1 MKRALLIL
9 ALFVAPVALFAQ
21 SGDRA
26 MLLTP
31 GGTLYSIESNVNAE
45 ATSSITSMRYLTLTI
60 QNGQNIIK
68 TNVPASTKG
77 GNNWQPELA
86 YDSDSDALLVFW
98 LRSQNSV
105 LGTSELLF
113 CTFQNGKWN
122 AAASVDD
129 VPYHFRY
136 NLKVGV
142 TRTYQVY
149 DPETGDSKQVPGL
162 SVHVAWW
169 DESAIGEM
177 GRYAMLTV
185 EKGVV
190 TDIYRHDLTDFI
202 MSGALLKYF
211 ELDEASREIL
221 RHPIIFESAAHDTV
235 DVVFGDMTTNAL
247 HRLTLKPVLNTRVRI
262 PIGIRDTAYPAPK
275 YQIGSDATL
284 SAISTPPDQLVFY
297 YKTNGAVKYLMFE
310 DGAWAREKSIAI
322 TSEVSAEAAV
332 AALRRLIR
340 GD

>member
-9 ALFVAPVALFAQ
+9 ALLVAPTALFAQ
-21 SGDRA
+21 SADRA

-31 GGTLYSIESNVNAE
+31 GGTLYSIESIVNAE
-45 ATSSITSMRYLTLTI
+45 ASSSITSMRYLTLTI

-86 YDSDSDALLVFW
+86 YDSESDALLVFW
-98 LRSQNSV
+98 LRSQSSV

-142 TRTYQVY
+142 TRSVQMY
-149 DPETGDSKQVPGL
+149 DAETGDTKQIPGL

-169 DESAIGEM
+169 DESAIGEVA
-177 GRYAMLTV
+177 RYAMLTV

-190 TDIYRHDLTDFI
+190 MDIYRRDLPDFV
-202 MSGALLKYF
+202 MNRAFLKYYQ
-211 ELDEASREIL
+211 LDDAAREIL
-221 RHPIIFESAAHDTV
+221 RHPIVFESAAHDTV
-235 DVVFGDMTTNAL
+235 DVVFGDMITNSI
-247 HRLTLKPVLNTRVRI
+247 HRLTLKPVLDSRVRI
-262 PIGIRDTAYPAPK
+262 PIGIRDTSYPAPRH
-275 YQIGSDATL
+275 QVTSDTTL
-284 SAISTPPDQLVFY
+284 SAIATPPDRLVFY
-297 YKTNGAVKYLMFE
+297 YKLNGAVKYLMFE
-310 DGAWAREKSIAI
+310 DGMWSREKSIAI
-322 TSEVSAEAAV
+322 TNDVSAEAAV
-332 AALRRLIR
+332 AALRRLVS